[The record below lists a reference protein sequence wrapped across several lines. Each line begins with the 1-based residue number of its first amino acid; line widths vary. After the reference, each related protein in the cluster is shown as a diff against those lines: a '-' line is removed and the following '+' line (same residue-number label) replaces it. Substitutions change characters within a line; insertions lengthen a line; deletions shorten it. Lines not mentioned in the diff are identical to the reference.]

1 MRKMSCVIAIAIAIA
16 ASTLCAG
23 CETETPYFDS
33 RLGSANANMVQAQTL
48 DPGTA
53 GNPATLAP
61 AGADGQRM
69 KSAVDEYHKDVP
81 KAEQPVSRPI
91 FFEVGGSGSGGGG

>member
-1 MRKMSCVIAIAIAIA
+1 MKKMFCVIAIAVL
-16 ASTLCAG
+16 TVCAG

-33 RLGSANANMVQAQTL
+33 QLGSSTTNMVRAQTL
-48 DPGTA
+48 DPAVA
-53 GNPATLAP
+53 GNPAALAP

-69 KSAVDEYHKDVP
+69 KTAVDQYHKDVP

-91 FFEVGGSGSGGGG
+91 VFEVGNPGGGGG